1 MISTGHSVGIDIVYI
16 TQGSIQIQSLM
27 ILQHFLAKSQKGCKT
42 TTTKIQHAREF

>member
-1 MISTGHSVGIDIVYI
+1 MIFTGRSVGIDIVYI
-16 TQGSIQIQSLM
+16 TQGSIQTQSLM